1 MDYNDIRQLRLYARY
16 DGFYASILLLGS
28 FACFLALSLT
38 ATGSWAWMGLTS
50 LCPLIVLLT
59 PIFIYRRLC
68 KFRDEGQGGTISAK
82 RALLYVLRTT
92 TNAALFFSLLQ
103 YLYLALADN
112 GLLWAR
118 MNGVA
123 MTWMNAYDKDGVPVT
138 ERSGFQVE
146 TNAFWYNAVCYMI
159 DMETKYGSDTR
170 FVYQLQAVK
179 DKLDASFYNVFWNEE
194 RQHLADYV
202 DENGQNVFTR
212 PNQIFACSLD
222 YSPLSEEVK
231 GKIMEAVKRELLT
244 ERGIRTLS
252 PKNSLYKGIY
262 DGNQDQRDHSYHQ
275 GSTRVWLLTYYI
287 EAMLKLYGGMSVRRA
302 SELINAFEEDIERHG
317 IGAICELY
325 DGDPPHNPHGAI
337 SSAVATASLLRSEYL
352 VNKYKQTEEI

>member
-1 MDYNDIRQLRLYARY
+1 
-16 DGFYASILLLGS
+16 
-28 FACFLALSLT
+28 
-38 ATGSWAWMGLTS
+38 
-50 LCPLIVLLT
+50 
-59 PIFIYRRLC
+59 
-68 KFRDEGQGGTISAK
+68 
-82 RALLYVLRTT
+82 
-92 TNAALFFSLLQ
+92 
-103 YLYLALADN
+103 
-112 GLLWAR
+112 
-118 MNGVA
+118 
-123 MTWMNAYDKDGVPVT
+123 
-138 ERSGFQVE
+138 
-146 TNAFWYNAVCYMI
+146 
-159 DMETKYGSDTR
+159 
-170 FVYQLQAVK
+170 
-179 DKLDASFYNVFWNEE
+179 
-194 RQHLADYV
+194 
-202 DENGQNVFTR
+202 
-212 PNQIFACSLD
+212 
-222 YSPLSEEVK
+222 
-231 GKIMEAVKRELLT
+231 MEAVKRELLT